1 MCVQIKAKERWSL
14 GLCSVICLRA
24 FSTVIPKHTRWVSQ
38 DGKPRPAAHLAAQSD
53 SCPMRWQCGV
63 ALTLPLLPRR
73 FYTCSPMGGEI
84 FTPVLVVEMYSHYY
98 YLKKKKRFACH
109 FLFLV
114 EKKPQPWTWQLLNLG
129 TTASHPEH
137 NEGETRHMQAGIAV
151 HQNMILMSKS

>member
-98 YLKKKKRFACH
+98 YLKKKTICMPFFISSREETTTMNLTTIKLRHDC
-109 FLFLV
+109 LT
-114 EKKPQPWTWQLLNLG
+114 PWAQWRWDQAHAG
-129 TTASHPEH
+129 WYSCPSEYDF
-137 NEGETRHMQAGIAV
+137 NE
-151 HQNMILMSKS
+151 